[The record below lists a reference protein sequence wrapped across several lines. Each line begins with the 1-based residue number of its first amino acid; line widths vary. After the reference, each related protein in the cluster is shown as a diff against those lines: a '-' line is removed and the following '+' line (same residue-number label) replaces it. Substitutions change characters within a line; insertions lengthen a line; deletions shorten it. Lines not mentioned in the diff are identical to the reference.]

1 MRKLWLYAINLQLMN
16 NYQRNLCVQ
25 ESDSEIVF
33 KTLENLWNR
42 FLHATQKKFFS
53 IIFIS
58 CFILFYYIQ
67 KLKFM
72 GFF

>member
-1 MRKLWLYAINLQLMN
+1 MN

-33 KTLENLWNR
+33 KTLENLVDS
-42 FLHATQKKFFS
+42 FLHSLFKINFS
-53 IIFIS
+53 QLFLLAV
-58 CFILFYYIQ
+58 LFYFIQ